1 MTAAR
6 RWCSGKHTAAGLGVV
21 MALSAT
27 SLSAPARADVGGSA
41 PAVSSSRT
49 VAGATECPSAMPVSA
64 ALDGL
69 VGRGLTVVH
78 GTTPQPF
85 RVKVLGVLANGI
97 GAGRDLI
104 IVEVSDLAGHHV
116 VDQGGGIWA
125 GMSGSPVY
133 LGGKLLGAISYGFTS
148 APSRIG
154 GVTPAV
160 DMMKLLSR
168 SGTATTPLADAPTA
182 GRNSIPLPGS
192 LRRQVAAT
200 ATVATPHAS
209 MKRLP
214 IPLSVSGV
222 GPTRLARL
230 QADADEAGMAV
241 VAYAGSS
248 RSAPS
253 RKTAIR
259 RPTAGGN
266 FATALSY
273 GDVTVGGVGTTTA
286 VCGHRALAFGHP
298 FNFAGATTYGAN
310 DANALAI
317 VRDNT
322 FGSFKMANITAP
334 FGALDQDRL
343 SGIRA
348 HLGAVPLTTPL
359 TTTVRDL
366 DDRHTRTGRTRV
378 TDASWLPGLAPYA
391 VLANFDSTF
400 DEVGDGSATSTW
412 TIAGTRAG
420 AKAFSVTRTNRY
432 AARDDIAVQ
441 PAFDLAYAVDAVVNN
456 EFERVKI
463 KKVTFDSSVT
473 TRFRTSRIT
482 KVAVSVNGGRYRS
495 AATLKVKPGAL
506 LKVRVT
512 LQGYQSATT
521 HRVTVKIKVPKKS
534 SGTFG
539 VLEVTGGA
547 DTSQSAGKAGDT
559 SSCLLAVDGCDTQ
572 QAQSFT
578 GVLKDLVS
586 AARNDDLSVSL
597 DLESESSNKVLTAS
611 GSRRFASVVT
621 GTRGIEVTVAGR

>member
-1 MTAAR
+1 
-6 RWCSGKHTAAGLGVV
+6 
-21 MALSAT
+21 
-27 SLSAPARADVGGSA
+27 
-41 PAVSSSRT
+41 
-49 VAGATECPSAMPVSA
+49 
-64 ALDGL
+64 
-69 VGRGLTVVH
+69 
-78 GTTPQPF
+78 
-85 RVKVLGVLANGI
+85 
-97 GAGRDLI
+97 
-104 IVEVSDLAGHHV
+104 
-116 VDQGGGIWA
+116 
-125 GMSGSPVY
+125 
-133 LGGKLLGAISYGFTS
+133 
-148 APSRIG
+148 
-154 GVTPAV
+154 
-160 DMMKLLSR
+160 
-168 SGTATTPLADAPTA
+168 
-182 GRNSIPLPGS
+182 
-192 LRRQVAAT
+192 
-200 ATVATPHAS
+200 
-209 MKRLP
+209 
-214 IPLSVSGV
+214 
-222 GPTRLARL
+222 
-230 QADADEAGMAV
+230 MAV

-253 RKTAIR
+253 RKTSIG

-317 VRDNT
+317 VKDNT

-348 HLGAVPLTTPL
+348 HLGAVPVTTPL

-400 DEVGDGSATSTW
+400 DEVGDGSATSAW
-412 TIAGTRAG
+412 TIAGIRAG

-473 TRFRTSRIT
+473 TKFRTSRIT

-495 AATLKVKPGAL
+495 AATLKVTPEAL

-521 HRVTVKIKVPKKS
+521 HRVTVKVKVPKKS
-534 SGTFG
+534 NGTFG

-547 DTSQSAGKAGDT
+547 DTSQSAGKADDT

-586 AARNDDLSVSL
+586 AARNDDVSVSL
-597 DLESESSNKVLTAS
+597 DLESENSNKVLTAS
-611 GSRRFASVVT
+611 GSKRFASVVT
-621 GTRGIEVTVAGR
+621 GAHGIEVTVARG